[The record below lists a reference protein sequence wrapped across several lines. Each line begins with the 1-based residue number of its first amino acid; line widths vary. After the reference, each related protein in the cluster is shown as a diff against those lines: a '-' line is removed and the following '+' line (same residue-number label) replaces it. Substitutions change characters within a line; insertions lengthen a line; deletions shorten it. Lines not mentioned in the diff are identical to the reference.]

1 MKVEPNI
8 PVKITQAAVKAG
20 DTAND
25 TGKVSMAIGV
35 VTDLGIRESR
45 TCSLAPNSFPQ
56 TKMETMPMTVATTTP
71 LTMTARFVFEGSD
84 GYGIEGVPKLL

>member
-8 PVKITQAAVKAG
+8 PVKITQAAVKDG
-20 DTAND
+20 IPPMTLEI
-25 TGKVSMAIGV
+25 SMAIGV

-45 TCSLAPNSFPQ
+45 TCSLAPNSLPQ

-71 LTMTARFVFEGSD
+71 LTMTARLFLRV
-84 GYGIEGVPKLL
+84 

>member
-1 MKVEPNI
+1 MIEGRTKHTC
-8 PVKITQAAVKAG
+8 KITQAAVKEG
-20 DTAND
+20 IPPMTLEI
-25 TGKVSMAIGV
+25 SMAIGV

-71 LTMTARFVFEGSD
+71 LTMTARLF
-84 GYGIEGVPKLL
+84 